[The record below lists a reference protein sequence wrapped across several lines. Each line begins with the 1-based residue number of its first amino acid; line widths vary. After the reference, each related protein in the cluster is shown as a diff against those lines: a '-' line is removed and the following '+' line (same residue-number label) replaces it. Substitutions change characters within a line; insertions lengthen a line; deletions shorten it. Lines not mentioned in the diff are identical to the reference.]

1 VGRKGVNGAW
11 TARFAGRAPCR
22 APAACR
28 NTAAMRF
35 RMHTDMQPA
44 GDQPGAIAQ
53 LSTWIAGGA
62 KASTL
67 LGVTGSGKTFT
78 VAKVVEQV
86 QRPTLVL
93 APNKTLAAQ
102 LYAEFKAFFPQN
114 AIEYFV
120 SYYDYFQPEAYVPTT
135 DTYIE
140 KDALV
145 NEAIERMRNSATRS
159 LMDRRDVL
167 IVASISCI
175 YGLGSPETYRELS
188 VSLQRGQRIDR
199 DVLLRNLTAIQFVR
213 DNYDFQPGRFRVRG
227 DVVEVY
233 PSYEDARAI
242 RVEMWGEEIEALVAI
257 DPLRG
262 EVLETLEQVTIYPT
276 TQYVATGDQLKRA
289 CASIEQELE
298 ARLAELEGKRKLLE
312 AQRLG
317 QRCRHDLEM
326 LRATGICQGI
336 ENYSRHLDG
345 RTPGQPPATLLHY
358 FPDDWLLVVDESHV
372 AMPQAGGMYRG
383 DRARKQTLVDFGF
396 RLPSALDNRP
406 LKFDEFEA
414 LQRQVLYVSA
424 TPAAYELQRS
434 EDRIV
439 ELVVRPTGLV
449 DPPVE
454 VRPAKGQVDDV
465 VGEARKHIAKKE
477 RVLITTLTKRSAEEL
492 TDYLRDLGIKVRY
505 LHSDIDSLERTALI
519 RDLRLGVF
527 DVLVGINLLREGL
540 DIPEVA
546 LVAVLDADKEGY
558 LRSKTSLIQTC
569 GRAARNAEGR
579 VVLYADKRTDSIQGA
594 MAEMDRRRVRQQAH
608 NAEHGITPR
617 TIVKPVRELLEATG
631 EDGDPAP
638 GKGKKGKGRG
648 RGKAAGGEAPAEVPA
663 RPRFGDHKELL
674 AHTKRLREE
683 MVAAAKN
690 LDFELAARIRDEV
703 YRLEQ
708 FDMELL

>member
-1 VGRKGVNGAW
+1 
-11 TARFAGRAPCR
+11 
-22 APAACR
+22 
-28 NTAAMRF
+28 MRF
-35 RMHTDMQPA
+35 QMESDMTPA
-44 GDQPGAIAQ
+44 GDQPGAINQ
-53 LSTWIAGGA
+53 LREWIGGGA
-62 KASTL
+62 DACTL

-78 VAKVVEQV
+78 VARLVEQL

-102 LYAEFKAFFPQN
+102 LYAEFKSFFPRN

-159 LMDRRDVL
+159 LMERRDVL

-188 VSLQRGQRIDR
+188 VTVAKGQRIDR
-199 DVLLRNLTAIQFVR
+199 DVLLRQLTAIQFVR
-213 DNYDFQPGRFRVRG
+213 DNYDFQAGRFRVRG

-242 RVEMWGEEIEALVAI
+242 RIEMFGDEVEAIVAI

-262 EVLETLEQVTIYPT
+262 EVLETLDAITIYPT
-276 TQYVATGDQLKRA
+276 THYVATGDQLVRA
-289 CASIEQELE
+289 CESIEQELE
-298 ARLAELEGKRKLLE
+298 TRLTELEGNKKLLE

-317 QRCRHDLEM
+317 QRTRHDLEM

-345 RTPGQPPATLLHY
+345 RLPGQPPATLLHY
-358 FPDDWLLVVDESHV
+358 FPDDFLLVVDESHV
-372 AMPQAGGMYRG
+372 AIPQSGGMYRG

-406 LKFDEFEA
+406 LKFDEFEG
-414 LQRQVLYVSA
+414 LLRQILFVSA
-424 TPAAYELQRS
+424 TPADYEIARS
-434 EDRIV
+434 KGRV
-439 ELVVRPTGLV
+439 TELVVRPTGLV

-454 VRPAKGQVDDV
+454 VRKAQGQVDDV
-465 VGEARKHIAKKE
+465 VGEVRLRVAKHE

-505 LHSDIDSLERTALI
+505 MHSDIDSLERTAII

-540 DIPEVA
+540 DLPEVT
-546 LVAVLDADKEGY
+546 LVAVFDADKEGY

-569 GRAARNAEGR
+569 GRASRNVDGR
-579 VVLYADKRTDSIQGA
+579 VILYADKRTASIEGA
-594 MAEMDRRRVRQQAH
+594 IAEMDRRRSRQRAH
-608 NAEHGITPR
+608 NEEHGVVPK
-617 TIVKPVRELLEATG
+617 TIVKAVRDLLEAAPD
-631 EDGDPAP
+631 EDGEMP
-638 GKGKKGKGRG
+638 GDKKGRG
-648 RGKAAGGEAPAEVPA
+648 RSRGKQREAQAAGPVPRRQFA
-663 RPRFGDHKELL
+663 DHRELL
-674 AHTKRLREE
+674 QHTKLLRAE
-683 MVAAAKN
+683 MMAAAKN

-708 FDMELL
+708 LDMELL

>member
-1 VGRKGVNGAW
+1 M
-11 TARFAGRAPCR
+11 T
-22 APAACR
+22 
-28 NTAAMRF
+28 
-35 RMHTDMQPA
+35 PA
-44 GDQPGAIAQ
+44 GDQPRAITQ
-53 LSTWIAGGA
+53 LREWIGGGA
-62 KASTL
+62 PACTL

-78 VAKVVEQV
+78 VARLVEQL

-102 LYAEFKAFFPQN
+102 LYAEFKSFFPRN

-159 LMDRRDVL
+159 LMERRDVL

-188 VSLQRGQRIDR
+188 VTVSRGQRIDR
-199 DVLLRNLTAIQFVR
+199 DVLLRQLTAIQFVR
-213 DNYDFQPGRFRVRG
+213 DNYDFQAGRFRVRG

-242 RVEMWGEEIEALVAI
+242 RIEMFGDEVEAIVAI

-262 EVLETLEQVTIYPT
+262 EVLETLDAITIYPT
-276 TQYVATGDQLKRA
+276 THYVATGDQLVRA

-298 ARLAELEGKRKLLE
+298 TRLQELEGSKKLLE

-317 QRCRHDLEM
+317 QRTRHDLEM

-345 RTPGQPPATLLHY
+345 RLPGQPPATLLHY
-358 FPDDWLLVVDESHV
+358 FPDDFLLVVDESHV
-372 AMPQAGGMYRG
+372 AIPQSGGMYRG

-406 LKFDEFEA
+406 LKFDEFEG
-414 LQRQVLYVSA
+414 LLRQILFVSA
-424 TPAAYELQRS
+424 TPNEYELGRS
-434 EDRIV
+434 KERV
-439 ELVVRPTGLV
+439 TELVVRPTGLV

-454 VRPAKGQVDDV
+454 VRKAQGQVDDV
-465 VGEARKHIAKKE
+465 VAEVRLRAAKHE

-505 LHSDIDSLERTALI
+505 MHSDIDSLERTAII

-540 DIPEVA
+540 DLPEVT
-546 LVAVLDADKEGY
+546 LVAVFDADKEGY

-569 GRAARNAEGR
+569 GRASRNVDGR
-579 VVLYADKRTDSIQGA
+579 VILYADKRTASIEGA
-594 MAEMDRRRVRQQAH
+594 IAEMDRRRSRQRAH
-608 NAEHGITPR
+608 NEEHGVVPK
-617 TIVKPVRELLEATG
+617 TIVKAVRDLMEAPPD
-631 EDGDPAP
+631 EDGEMP
-638 GKGKKGKGRG
+638 GQKKGKGRT
-648 RGKAAGGEAPAEVPA
+648 RGKQQESAAGPAPRRQFA
-663 RPRFGDHKELL
+663 DHRELL
-674 AHTKRLREE
+674 QHTKLLRAE
-683 MVAAAKN
+683 MMAAAKN

-708 FDMELL
+708 IDMELL

>member
-1 VGRKGVNGAW
+1 
-11 TARFAGRAPCR
+11 
-22 APAACR
+22 
-28 NTAAMRF
+28 MRF
-35 RMHTDMQPA
+35 RLHSDLQPA
-44 GDQPGAIAQ
+44 GDQPMAIERLAG
-53 LSTWIAGGA
+53 WIDGGA

-78 VAKVVEQV
+78 VAKLVERL

-102 LYAEFKAFFPQN
+102 LYAEFKSFFPDN

-140 KDALV
+140 KDALI

-188 VSLQRGQRIDR
+188 VTVHKGQRVPR
-199 DVLLRNLTAIQFVR
+199 DVLLRQLVAIQFVR
-213 DNYDFQPGRFRVRG
+213 DNYDFQAGRFRVRG
-227 DVVEVY
+227 DVVEIY

-242 RVEMWGEEIEALVAI
+242 RVEMWGDEIESITAI

-262 EVLETLEQVTIYPT
+262 EVLEQLDKVTIYPT
-276 TQYVATGDQLKRA
+276 TQYVATTAQLQRA
-289 CASIEQELE
+289 CESIEKELE
-298 ARLAELEGKRKLLE
+298 ERLAELEGKRKLLE

-317 QRCRHDLEM
+317 QRTRHDLEM
-326 LRATGICQGI
+326 LRATGMCQGI

-345 RTPGQPPATLLHY
+345 RAAGQPPATLLHY
-358 FPDDWLLVVDESHV
+358 FPDDFLLVVDESHV
-372 AMPQAGGMYRG
+372 AIPQAGGMYRG
-383 DRARKQTLVDFGF
+383 DRARKTTLVDFGF

-406 LKFDEFEA
+406 LKFDEFES
-414 LQRQVLYVSA
+414 LLRQSLYVSA
-424 TPAAYELQRS
+424 TPSEYELQRS
-434 EDRIV
+434 EDRV
-439 ELVVRPTGLV
+439 TELIVRPTGLV
-449 DPPVE
+449 DPPVD
-454 VRPAKGQVDDV
+454 VRPARGQVDDV
-465 VGEARKHIAKKE
+465 VGEVRTRVQKHE

-540 DIPEVA
+540 DLPEVT

-569 GRAARNAEGR
+569 GRAARNADGR
-579 VVLYADKRTDSIQGA
+579 VILYADRRTDSIEGA
-594 MAEMDRRRVRQQAH
+594 LAEMERRRVKQRAH
-608 NAEHGITPR
+608 NEQHGIVPR
-617 TIVKPVRELLEATG
+617 TVVKAVRDLLEAPPD
-631 EDGDPAP
+631 EDGTPFEP
-638 GKGKKGKGRG
+638 GKGKGKGRKGKGRG
-648 RGKAAGGEAPAEVPA
+648 KSQPGNPVPA
-663 RPRFGDHKELL
+663 GAEAASAVGKRQFADHKELL
-674 AHTKRLREE
+674 VHTKRLREE
-683 MVAAAKN
+683 MMAAAKN

-703 YRLEQ
+703 YRLEKL
-708 FDMELL
+708 DMELL

>member
-1 VGRKGVNGAW
+1 
-11 TARFAGRAPCR
+11 
-22 APAACR
+22 
-28 NTAAMRF
+28 MRF
-35 RMHTDMQPA
+35 RMHTDLQPA
-44 GDQPGAIAQ
+44 GDQPAAIEQ
-53 LSTWIAGGA
+53 LSGWIAGGA

-78 VAKVVEQV
+78 VAKVVEQL

-102 LYAEFKAFFPQN
+102 LFAEFKSFFPQN
-114 AIEYFV
+114 AVEYFV

-135 DTYIE
+135 DTHIE

-159 LMDRRDVL
+159 LMDRRDVP

-188 VSLQRGQRIDR
+188 VPLQRGQRIDR

-242 RVEMWGEEIEALVAI
+242 RVEMWGDEIEALVAV

-289 CASIEQELE
+289 TASIEQELE
-298 ARLAELEGKRKLLE
+298 ARLVELEGKRKLLE

-617 TIVKPVRELLEATG
+617 TIVKPVRELLEPVAA
-631 EDGDPAP
+631 GDDEGGGG

-648 RGKAAGGEAPAEVPA
+648 RGKAAASAPPAEVPT
-663 RPRFGDHKELL
+663 RPRFADHKELL

-683 MVAAAKN
+683 MMAAAKN